1 MLQFM
6 GSRRVGHVLATEQ
19 QQRGPALYL
28 LRPCRER
35 EHRLS
40 ESRSMPTSL
49 FLELGK
55 MLPCQSFNFLTLFPH
70 RSAEITDGDRELRQL
85 VWLTG
90 SLRAPLWKE
99 RWPLIFLPLPGARLV
114 GGQRRQHTLHPIS
127 QLPAPNP
134 MPSHEQIYLN

>member
-6 GSRRVGHVLATEQ
+6 GSQRIGHDLATEQ
-19 QQRGPALYL
+19 QQRGPAFYL
-28 LRPCRER
+28 PRPCRERER

-85 VWLTG
+85 V
-90 SLRAPLWKE
+90 
-99 RWPLIFLPLPGARLV
+99 
-114 GGQRRQHTLHPIS
+114 
-127 QLPAPNP
+127 
-134 MPSHEQIYLN
+134 

>member
-1 MLQFM
+1 MPGKPEMLQFM
-6 GSRRVGHVLATEQ
+6 GSQRVGHNLATEQ

-70 RSAEITDGDRELRQL
+70 RSAEITDGDRELR
-85 VWLTG
+85 
-90 SLRAPLWKE
+90 
-99 RWPLIFLPLPGARLV
+99 
-114 GGQRRQHTLHPIS
+114 PIS
-127 QLPAPNP
+127 KGVPSLPAPRGWSWRGLWSDLHCEELAELP
-134 MPSHEQIYLN
+134 EVRPTEVHVPSYT